1 MSQSPVL
8 EPANRVERLEQE
20 TKYLAS
26 SLKSANQQIS
36 FLQMALLV
44 LTAALV
50 GGGYYATTTG
60 KVRVEGLSPAVAK
73 SVETN
78 EFGLY
83 NRFGTRVVLGAD
95 DKFGLPQLI
104 FMDLQKRYRLGI
116 KVWPEGDGTPGI
128 VFYDQSGMRGNF
140 RMDED
145 HAAVLNLVGEGQK
158 GGISMGV
165 TADGSPSLKM
175 TDKSGKLLFQVP
187 AATN

>member
-1 MSQSPVL
+1 MSQSLPL
-8 EPANRVERLEQE
+8 APADRLERLEQE
-20 TKYLAS
+20 TKRLAS

-36 FLQMALLV
+36 FLQMALLL
-44 LTAALV
+44 LTAAAV
-50 GGGYYATTTG
+50 GGGYYAITTG
-60 KVRVEGLSPAVAK
+60 KVRVEGLSPAVMK

-116 KVWPEGDGTPGI
+116 KVWPEGDGTPGM

-140 RMDED
+140 RMDEGG
-145 HAAVLNLVGEGQK
+145 AAVLNLAGEGQK
-158 GGISMGV
+158 GGIAMAVS
-165 TADGSPSLKM
+165 ADGTPSLKM
-175 TDKSGKLLFQVP
+175 TDQSGKLLFQVP